1 MPKPFDISFLGR
13 RVRILSGSI
22 KYQFL
27 PGGGYIPF
35 DIHPE
40 WIGQEATIVN
50 SFNLAYGKIEDIGK
64 PDDSYSILFDDGN
77 RASWFRLSQLEII
90 KQTIM
95 KHTLTI
101 QLTEDQYLA
110 MLEHREKI
118 TDHLRQNDITDV
130 RVEYDNHPDEAE
142 STYYYL
148 EMHFTFSHPS
158 ITQLYT
164 ITGILMAYG
173 VK

>member
-101 QLTEDQYLA
+101 QLTEDQYGNLHNN
-110 MLEHREKI
+110 MSRIK
-118 TDHLRQNDITDV
+118 DHLQQHGIMDARTG
-130 RVEYDNHPDEAE
+130 YDNHPDDAG

-148 EMHFTFSHPS
+148 EVDITFSHPS